1 MTGEFTESLAL
12 TRIEC
17 HRLER
22 RDAIRSAWNCAVEGW
37 RSPSRR
43 CRRGSRRNENSL
55 DSSPCSPALLIGP
68 QNLHGKEQ
76 SSLEDGPEL
85 MSVGWMEEAAREWK
99 SAE

>member
-22 RDAIRSAWNCAVEGW
+22 RDAIRSASNCAVEEW
-37 RSPSRR
+37 RSPSRL
-43 CRRGSRRNENSL
+43 CRRGLRRTGNSL
-55 DSSPCSPALLIGP
+55 DSLLCSPALLIER
-68 QNLHGKEQ
+68 QSRHGKR
-76 SSLEDGPEL
+76 SNREDGPEL
-85 MSVGWMEEAAREWK
+85 MSDGWREEAARGWK